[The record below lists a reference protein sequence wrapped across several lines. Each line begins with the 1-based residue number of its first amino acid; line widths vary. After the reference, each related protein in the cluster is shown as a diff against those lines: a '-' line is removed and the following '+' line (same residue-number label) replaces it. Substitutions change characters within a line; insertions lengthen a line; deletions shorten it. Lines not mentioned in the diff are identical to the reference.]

1 MYTYDTIMC
10 ICQSSYGVLLT
21 RGFGTRGSGSDEDVV
36 FDKFPKEK
44 LHGKRAK
51 VFVEKKIAYDC
62 KILKVTGHVTWRRKK
77 SYVKDA
83 KLILVLRN
91 DVEGD
96 SSPKLELAKY
106 AHKPDEEG
114 FTKTTFKFVPDD
126 AEATN
131 SYRFWNP
138 GKEGVFGANE

>member
-1 MYTYDTIMC
+1 MHDTIMC
-10 ICQSSYGVLLT
+10 ICQNSNGILP
-21 RGFGTRGSGSDEDVV
+21 TRGSGLDEDLV
-36 FDKFPKEK
+36 FDEFPKEK
-44 LHGKRAK
+44 LHGKRAQ
-51 VFVEKKIAYDC
+51 VFDEKEIAYDF
-62 KILKVTGHVTWRRKK
+62 KILKVTGHVTWRHKK
-77 SYVKDA
+77 SRGKDA
-83 KLILVLRN
+83 KLILVLWT
-91 DVEGD
+91 DVGGG

-138 GKEGVFGANE
+138 GKEGVFGANERE